1 MRYKHMHSKYAV
13 VSWHIPKNELCKIP
27 HCTNAAKMRLFDFML
42 TKKNTTEW
50 KFVCFV
56 AVAQKAVSESNLKD
70 ITLEKSSVQESAK
83 SLYASKQ

>member
-1 MRYKHMHSKYAV
+1 
-13 VSWHIPKNELCKIP
+13 
-27 HCTNAAKMRLFDFML
+27 
-42 TKKNTTEW
+42 
-50 KFVCFV
+50 V